1 MLIGYARVSTIDQ
14 NPALQMDALKTAGC
28 DKVFT
33 EKASGSHRDRPQL
46 KAALNYLREGDT
58 LVVVGGI
65 AATGIDQ
72 MPRNRERP
80 SGCYAAKASPS
91 TRVRT
96 DWPSR
101 AKAPRHPPAISRAQA
116 PGRPP
121 HSWCQ
126 IQAPSSGQHLL
137 RHMAGFCSAVDMRAV
152 PLYPVGVAPE
162 AVGSG
167 VTADK
172 VRLDDVATIAA

>member
-1 MLIGYARVSTIDQ
+1 M
-14 NPALQMDALKTAGC
+14 N
-28 DKVFT
+28 
-33 EKASGSHRDRPQL
+33 
-46 KAALNYLREGDT
+46 GDSYR
-58 LVVVGGI
+58 LAQSRGRKGI
-65 AATGIDQ
+65 AINQGQDRLALAGQ
-72 MPRNRERP
+72 
-80 SGCYAAKASPS
+80 S
-91 TRVRT
+91 
-96 DWPSR
+96 
-101 AKAPRHPPAISRAQA
+101 AQA